1 MTVVVTAVFHP
12 AEGRTAELVDA
23 LRATIPAVHEE
34 RGCRLSPSTTPTTA
48 RSP

>member
-23 LRATIPAVHEE
+23 LRATIPAVREE
-34 RGCRLSPSTTPTTA
+34 RGCRLYA
-48 RSP
+48 IHQL